1 MRVTWL
7 AKSGWLVIAI
17 GFAASA
23 VAQAYGPE
31 EQGAKW
37 TFDGHIKYQAIHT
50 DIPEDSILRAI
61 GGSALQDH
69 NLETRLK
76 AAARRGP
83 WSLTLHGQLLAVH
96 SDSLGVF
103 RDLPAAVLPGA
114 GVIDDRRRWLN
125 LSHTVKN
132 RGEQGAV
139 VRLDRASI
147 GYTGEKTVLR
157 FGRQAVSWGN
167 GLLFTPMDIFNPF
180 DPTAVDKEYKTG
192 DDMLY
197 AQYLFDNGAD
207 LQTVAVVRRNAV
219 SGQVEQDESSL
230 AIKYHGFWGA
240 PEFDLMVAEHYAQR
254 VVGVG
259 ASTDFGGAVWRG
271 DLVWTDTRSG
281 SSTSV
286 VAGVS
291 YSWIAGGL
299 NWAGLLEYHYNGF
312 GQPDDEYGAADFLHN
327 PELLRRLARGET
339 FNIGRHYL
347 GASVTVELM
356 PLLNLTP
363 SAFIN
368 LTDPSALAQ
377 VVLAYDWKQDIQLLG
392 ALSLPLG
399 PGGSEYGGIDA
410 GQPGT
415 YFSTGPSLFLQLAWY
430 F

>member
-1 MRVTWL
+1 MIGMKLSSCTKTSNRTQNRGTG
-7 AKSGWLVIAI
+7 KSRQWV
-17 GFAASA
+17 
-23 VAQAYGPE
+23 Q
-31 EQGAKW
+31 
-37 TFDGHIKYQAIHT
+37 
-50 DIPEDSILRAI
+50 RM
-61 GGSALQDH
+61 
-69 NLETRLK
+69 
-76 AAARRGP
+76 
-83 WSLTLHGQLLAVH
+83 
-96 SDSLGVF
+96 
-103 RDLPAAVLPGA
+103 
-114 GVIDDRRRWLN
+114 DRLN
-125 LSHTVKN
+125 LGYAGDK
-132 RGEQGAV
+132 AV
-139 VRLDRASI
+139 V
-147 GYTGEKTVLR
+147 R

-167 GLLFTPMDIFNPF
+167 GLIFNPMDF
-180 DPTAVDKEYKTG
+180 FNPFNPAAIDTEYKLG
-192 DDMLY
+192 EDMLY
-197 AQYLFDNGAD
+197 AQYLFYNGAD

-230 AIKYHGFWGA
+230 AIKYHGIWGA

-259 ASTDFGGAVWRG
+259 VSTDFGGAVWRG

-392 ALSLPLG
+392 ALSVPLG